1 MAAVVPYVFK
11 AVIGTVISRAI
22 SGGSGGSATG
32 GDGGAAATEARRV
45 AENKERTDQR
55 RRAGFNQTQGA
66 GLSGASSI
74 LGG

>member
-1 MAAVVPYVFK
+1 MAGFVVKTIFSALVSK
-11 AVIGTVISRAI
+11 AV
-22 SGGSGGSATG
+22 SGGSGGYATG